1 VPQVF
6 TALVLPRAGAIL
18 HRKSNATQLQ
28 KDGRPDAVALRPR
41 DLHYAGYLH
50 EIQFARL
57 AKATVLFDTHGKS
70 DDPRLNDINACIFDA
85 DHFAHKFDEMRRG
98 ADASVLPV
106 SVVSPKH
113 RLRVPN
119 RTLSELVREQRSE
132 YQTHAERLKE
142 MQAARPADAVAQQTD
157 AARDLTRTYADITG
171 EAKAASSVHDYLRH
185 KQPQLDAEQMKEM
198 AEALRVA
205 AARDGTY

>member
-1 VPQVF
+1 
-6 TALVLPRAGAIL
+6 
-18 HRKSNATQLQ
+18 
-28 KDGRPDAVALRPR
+28 
-41 DLHYAGYLH
+41 
-50 EIQFARL
+50 
-57 AKATVLFDTHGKS
+57 
-70 DDPRLNDINACIFDA
+70 
-85 DHFAHKFDEMRRG
+85 
-98 ADASVLPV
+98 LPV